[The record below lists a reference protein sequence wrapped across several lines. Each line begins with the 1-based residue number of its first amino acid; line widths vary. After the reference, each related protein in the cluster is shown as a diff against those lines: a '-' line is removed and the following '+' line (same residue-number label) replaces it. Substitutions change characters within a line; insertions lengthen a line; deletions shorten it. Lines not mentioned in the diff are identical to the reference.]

1 MLKGGFIAY
10 YCNHKSFRRFWA
22 TTRHH
27 FSPKISIDLF
37 PLFSI
42 LAQLA
47 EPLLRAQLVHQI
59 RQTLS
64 HLQQSPDIRRNQINA
79 SNISSIYLDQAPSSS
94 TNLKQTIPTRPNS
107 IPLGIF
113 PSDSELTQ
121 AIGKLL
127 Y

>member
-1 MLKGGFIAY
+1 MLKGEFIAY

-47 EPLLRAQLVHQI
+47 ERLLRAQLVHQT

-64 HLQQSPDIRRNQINA
+64 HLPQSPNFRCNQIIA
-79 SNISSIYLDQAPSSS
+79 SNIPSIYLDQAPSSS
-94 TNLKQTIPTRPNS
+94 TNLKQIIPTRPNS
-107 IPLGIF
+107 IPLSIN
-113 PSDSELTQ
+113 PSNWQTS
-121 AIGKLL
+121 LL
-127 Y
+127 NVFYP